1 MKSLSRSPRTRDDG
15 HCSGLCAAWMRASRR
30 RGLARRVLRSVAP
43 LRYSRIGELALYK
56 LSAHCAPVRGR
67 AVEQSRAGVGPKNT
81 TKAELV
87 PQNSDESRP
96 TGCMLVRTTHGRRP
110 VTLTACLGVEMTSNR
125 DSVLE
130 AESRHTTS
138 RPESSTGFEIR
149 LSSPWVIGPSVTDRG
164 RDAREERLTSIEA
177 EHRVAEVERS

>member
-1 MKSLSRSPRTRDDG
+1 
-15 HCSGLCAAWMRASRR
+15 MRASRR
-30 RGLARRVLRSVAP
+30 RGLARRVLRIVCP
-43 LRYSRIGELALYK
+43 FLGSRIGEPALYK

-149 LSSPWVIGPSVTDRG
+149 APTLGVIGPSVTDRG
-164 RDAREERLTSIEA
+164 RDAREERPISIEA